1 MFFTPTV
8 QSKILVD
15 QAVAS
20 INQSNPKIKI
30 CDLGDLK
37 MIVKQNGKHKSHEGE
52 DENQRMWET
61 SKSPANCIKS
71 YLFSIVEHGGFPSGA
86 VVKNLPAEAGVQG
99 EIPGV
104 ENGTLSR
111 SLE

>member
-1 MFFTPTV
+1 
-8 QSKILVD
+8 
-15 QAVAS
+15 
-20 INQSNPKIKI
+20 
-30 CDLGDLK
+30 
-37 MIVKQNGKHKSHEGE
+37 MIMKQNGKHKSHEGE

-104 ENGTLSR
+104 EMEPSPDPWSR
-111 SLE
+111 KWQPSPVFLPGEFHGQMSLAVYSP